1 MMEKSLIIQS
11 VAGRVQQILDQESS
25 GHDWWH
31 VYRVWQMAKYIASHE
46 SADIFIVELAA
57 LLHDIADWKLHDGDD
72 TVGPQ
77 RAREI
82 LAEFGVEQAFI
93 DHVADI
99 IQTMSFKGAGVVDCV
114 KTLEG
119 KIVQDAD
126 RLDAIGAIGVA
137 RAFAYGGYKNNPMHD
152 LRVPVVMH
160 GSKEAYVKHQGTTVN
175 HSYEKL
181 FLLKDRMNTKTA
193 RVIAEQRHE
202 FMQQFVK
209 AFFAEWEAQS

>member
-1 MMEKSLIIQS
+1 MEQQKIIEA
-11 VAGRVQQILDQESS
+11 VALRVQKILENEAS

-31 VYRVWQMAKYIASHE
+31 VYRVWGMAKQIAAQE
-46 SADIFIVELAA
+46 TADVFVVELAA
-57 LLHDIADWKLHDGDD
+57 LLHDVADWKLHDGDD

-82 LAEFGVEQAFI
+82 LVSYNVDQTVI
-93 DHVADI
+93 DHVAEI
-99 IQTMSFKGAGVVDCV
+99 IQTMSFKGAGVQDGV

-137 RAFAYGGYKNNPMHD
+137 RTFAYGGFKNNPMHD
-152 LRVPVVMH
+152 PRVPVATH
-160 GSKEAYVKHQGTTVN
+160 TSKEAYLNHRGTTVN
-175 HSYEKL
+175 HFYEKL

-193 RVIAEQRHE
+193 RAIAEQRHA
-202 FMQQFVK
+202 FMEQFLNT
-209 AFFAEWEAQS
+209 FFAEWQAER